1 MDYQDNQNNQNQGV
15 DMDDRPRVKKDE
27 NGLPEITLAD
37 GRVVKYFRKPKGRDA
52 AISNDKKGNS
62 VRQSAE
68 LLSRIITIDGQKV
81 NADQLLDLDLDVLNF
96 ISEQLPGNF

>member
-1 MDYQDNQNNQNQGV
+1 MEYQENQGV
-15 DMDDRPRVKKDE
+15 TAIDTDDRPRVRKDE
-27 NGLPEITLAD
+27 NGLPEITLVD

-52 AISNDKKGNS
+52 AITNDKKGNG
-62 VRQSAE
+62 VRQTAE
-68 LLSRIITIDGQKV
+68 LLSRIVLIDGQKV